1 MQTIQL
7 NGTWK
12 LRDTKSGLSI
22 PAQVPGTVLG
32 ALLEQKIAEDPFW
45 RENEQAAKEL
55 FYNDYEYE
63 RSFFV
68 SDTLLCEEKIELV
81 CMGID
86 TLSEIYIN
94 GVLLAATANMHRTW
108 RLSCRELLKQGDNR
122 LLIRLFSPL
131 TYIEGYQTD
140 SAKAI
145 TFTAAGALSG
155 NQYLRKAHSMFG
167 WDWGLQIP
175 DAGIWRDVFLEGYST
190 ARIEDV
196 EILQDHEPGRVLLAI
211 NTTLDI
217 VEPALYEI
225 EITVTDPDGGII
237 RSTQPTQSS
246 CSSRQAVIDNPQ
258 LWWPND
264 YGAQPLYTV
273 CVRLLLNGA
282 QVQEKSL
289 AIGLRTLT
297 ISREKDIWGSEF
309 AFIVNGIKIFTR
321 GANYIPED
329 TVYSRITP
337 DTIGNL
343 IAASAMSHFNCLRVW
358 GGGYYPSDTFYDLC
372 DRYGIIVWQDLMYA
386 CNVYELTRAFE
397 ENIIEETK
405 DNVRR
410 IRHHA
415 SLGLW
420 CGNNEIESG
429 WDHWPEMMNHSPELR
444 NDYIRQFEEILPRV
458 TAENDRQTFYWR
470 SSPSSGGYFDEPDDE
485 NRGDTHYWDVWHGLK
500 PFSEFQKHYFR
511 FCSEFGF
518 QSFPCM
524 KTIETFTLPKDRN
537 IFSKV
542 MEAHQKNGTANAK
555 ILHYISEQFLYPK
568 DFESLLYVSQ
578 VLQGIAMKSGVEHW
592 RRNRGRCMG
601 ALYWQLNDN
610 APVAS
615 WSSIDYFGRWKAL
628 QYMAG
633 KFYAPLAASFERR
646 ADTYSL
652 YVSSEH
658 LAPCRLH
665 MTVALKTFSFEVL
678 SETSAFITA
687 EPLCA
692 RKVFEKDYAGLVSGR
707 KDTCFLEYTL
717 TDESGKTISDTSL
730 FVPDKYAALPV
741 PCVKS
746 VVRKV
751 SSGMEIELQT
761 DCFAR
766 FAALD
771 FEDYD
776 AVFSDNFFDLTSA
789 APVRVG
795 IMNIRCCGNAPVTVD
810 NLQKSLRIRTLTD
823 TY

>member
-1 MQTIQL
+1 MQTMQL
-7 NGTWK
+7 NGIWK
-12 LRDTKSGLSI
+12 LRDTKSDLWI
-22 PAQVPGTVLG
+22 PAKVPGTVLG
-32 ALLEQKIAEDPFW
+32 ALLDQKITEDPFW

-55 FYNDYEYE
+55 FYRDYEYE
-63 RSFFV
+63 RSFILPD
-68 SDTLLCEEKIELV
+68 SLLGQKKIDLV
-81 CMGID
+81 CLGID

-94 GVLLAATANMHRTW
+94 GVLLSATDNMHRTW
-108 RLSCRELLKQGDNR
+108 RLPCRDLLKPGDNHLRIR
-122 LLIRLFSPL
+122 LLSPL
-131 TYIEGYQTD
+131 AYIEGYRTD
-140 SAKAI
+140 CGKDI
-145 TFTAAGALSG
+145 TFTAVGAISG

-190 ARIEDV
+190 ARLEDV
-196 EILQDHEPGRVLLAI
+196 EILQDHEPGRVLLTV

-217 VEPALYEI
+217 VESAAYEI

-237 RSTQPTQSS
+237 RSIEETRTA
-246 CSSRQAVIDNPQ
+246 CDSRQVVIENPQ

-264 YGAQPLYTV
+264 YGAQPLYSV
-273 CVRLLLNGA
+273 CVTLLGSSGKM
-282 QVQEKSL
+282 QEKSL
-289 AIGLRTLT
+289 VIGLRTLT
-297 ISREKDIWGSEF
+297 ISRDKDMWGSEF

-329 TVYSRITP
+329 TVYSRISP
-337 DTIGNL
+337 ETIENL

-386 CNVYELTRAFE
+386 CNVYELTRSFE

-415 SLGLW
+415 SLGMW

-429 WDHWPEMMNHSPELR
+429 WDHWPEMMNHSPELKK
-444 NDYIRQFEEILPRV
+444 DYIRQFEEILPRV
-458 TAENDRQTFYWR
+458 TAENDRRTFYWR

-500 PFSEFQKHYFR
+500 PFSEFQNHYFR

-542 MEAHQKNGTANAK
+542 MEAHQKNGTANTK

-578 VLQGIAMKSGVEHW
+578 VLQGIAVKSGVEHW

-646 ADTYSL
+646 ADTFSL
-652 YVSSEH
+652 HISSE
-658 LAPCRLH
+658 LPAPCRLH
-665 MTVALKTFSFEVL
+665 IAVTMKTFAFAVL
-678 SETSAFITA
+678 SENSFDITM
-687 EPLCA
+687 EPLSS
-692 RKVFEKDYAGLVSGR
+692 REVFGKDYSVLASGR
-707 KDTCFLEYTL
+707 ADSCFLEYTL
-717 TDESGKTISDTSL
+717 TDESGKIITDTAL

-741 PCVKS
+741 PVLTAA
-746 VVRKV
+746 VRE
-751 SSGMEIELQT
+751 SGAGFEVELHT

-771 FEDYD
+771 FGDFD
-776 AVFSDNFFDLTSA
+776 AVFSSNFFDITSDE
-789 APVRVG
+789 PVYVK
-795 IMNIRCCGNAPVTVD
+795 IMHVRSPGNVPVTVD
-810 NLQKSLRIRTLTD
+810 NLQKSLQIRTLTD

>member
-1 MQTIQL
+1 MQL
-7 NGTWK
+7 DGMWK
-12 LRDTKSGLSI
+12 LRDTKSDRWI

-32 ALLEQKIAEDPFW
+32 ALLDQKKTEDPFW

-55 FYNDYEYE
+55 FYKDYEYE

-68 SDTLLCEEKIELV
+68 PDSLLGQKKIDLV
-81 CMGID
+81 CLGID

-94 GVLLAATANMHRTW
+94 GVLLAVTANMHRTW
-108 RLSCRELLKQGDNR
+108 RLPCRDLLKPGENSLR
-122 LLIRLFSPL
+122 IRLFSPL
-131 TYIEGYQTD
+131 AYIEGYKTD
-140 SAKAI
+140 YSKNI
-145 TFTAAGALSG
+145 TFTAAGAISG

-190 ARIEDV
+190 ARLKDV
-196 EILQDHEPGRVLLAI
+196 EILQDHEPGRVLLTV

-217 VEPALYEI
+217 VETAVYEL

-237 RSTQPTQSS
+237 RSTQETRTT
-246 CSSRQAVIDNPQ
+246 CDSRQVVIENPQ

-264 YGAQPLYTV
+264 YGAQPLYSV
-273 CVRLLLNGA
+273 CVTLRRSA
-282 QVQEKSL
+282 EKIQEKSL
-289 AIGLRTLT
+289 TIGLRTLS
-297 ISREKDIWGSEF
+297 ISRDKDTWGSEF

-329 TVYSRITP
+329 TVYSRISP
-337 DTIGNL
+337 ETIESL
-343 IAASAMSHFNCLRVW
+343 IAASAVSHFNCLRVW

-372 DRYGIIVWQDLMYA
+372 DRYGLIVWQDLMYA

-415 SLGLW
+415 SLGMW

-429 WDHWPEMMNHSPELR
+429 WDHWPEMMNHSPELKS
-444 NDYIRQFEEILPRV
+444 DYIRQFEEILPRV
-458 TAENDRQTFYWR
+458 TAENDRRTFYWR

-500 PFSEFQKHYFR
+500 PFSEFQNHYFR

-578 VLQGIAMKSGVEHW
+578 VLQGIAVKSGVEHW
-592 RRNRGRCMG
+592 RRNRDRCMG

-615 WSSIDYFGRWKAL
+615 WSGIDYFGRWKAL

-646 ADTYSL
+646 GDTFSL
-652 YVSSEH
+652 HISSEL

-665 MTVALKTFSFEVL
+665 IAVTMKTFAFAVL
-678 SETSAFITA
+678 SETSFDIIM
-687 EPLCA
+687 EPLSS
-692 RKVFEKDYAGLVSGR
+692 RKVFGKDYSALASGR
-707 KDTCFLEYTL
+707 ADTCFLQYTL
-717 TDESGKTISDTSL
+717 TDESGKIISDTAL

-741 PCVKS
+741 PCLTAA
-746 VVRKV
+746 VRESGAGFKV
-751 SSGMEIELQT
+751 ELHT

-771 FEDYD
+771 FGNFD
-776 AVFSDNFFDLTSA
+776 AVFSDNFFDITSDE
-789 APVRVG
+789 PVYVR
-795 IMNIRCCGNAPVTVD
+795 IMHVRSLGNVPVTAD
-810 NLQKSLRIRTLTD
+810 NLQKSLQIRTLTD